1 MEESIVRVIEYFGQ
15 FSFAPS
21 LDEVHT
27 FLEDKITKKALR
39 SDLHHLVKKQILA
52 YKLIRSARNEKIE
65 CFALISQEHLFPLRI
80 HREEASLRKIE
91 TIQPFIKHLK
101 FIPFVKYVGLSG
113 SIAMLNAGFEDDID
127 LFMITSVNRMWT
139 ARFFVLMLA
148 QFHKLRG
155 EHNPNMICLNLIFD
169 ERDLF
174 LPTHKKNEYT
184 AHELI
189 QLKTII
195 NKDKLY
201 EKLLVCNA
209 WVFNFFPNIY
219 KPEVAQHVL
228 KKHLA
233 KKSNNK
239 VADIVEIILK
249 KVQLSVLK
257 KRKTKELI
265 IDTQLWLIKD
275 DFEAKLSLKLRQ
287 I

>member
-15 FSFAPS
+15 FSFSPS
-21 LDEVHT
+21 LDEVH
-27 FLEDKITKKALR
+27 LYVEDRISKKALR
-39 SDLHHLVKKQILA
+39 SDLHHLVKKHVLS

-65 CFALISQEHLFPLRI
+65 CFTLISQEHLFPLRI
-80 HREEASLRKIE
+80 HREEASLRKIQ
-91 TIQPFIKHLK
+91 TIQPFIKNLK
-101 FIPFVKYVGLSG
+101 YLPFVKFVGLSG

-127 LFMITSVNRMWT
+127 LFMISSVNRMWT

-174 LPTHKKNEYT
+174 LPSYKKNEYI

-189 QLKTII
+189 QMKTII

-201 EKLLVCNA
+201 EKLLVCNE
-209 WVFNFFPNIY
+209 WVFIFFPNVY

-228 KKHLA
+228 KKQLA
-233 KKSNNK
+233 KISNNK
-239 VADIVEIILK
+239 LADAFEFILK
-249 KVQLSVLK
+249 KLQLSVLK
-257 KRKTKELI
+257 KRKTKELFT
-265 IDTQLWLIKD
+265 DTQLWLIKD